1 MPPFDFSYFPE
12 LTSER
17 LRLRRITK
25 DDVADLFEIRSNE
38 SAMKYIDRPIAKT
51 HEDALN
57 LIKVIDE
64 VYEKQDGVTW
74 AICLKIDHK
83 LIGTIGFWKMDKPN
97 FRAEIGYI
105 LNPSF
110 HRRGLMNEAL
120 NVVIDFGF
128 NQLNLHSIEANIN
141 PLNEASRKI
150 LLKLG
155 FVQEAYFREN
165 YFSNGRFLDSAIFS
179 LIKPHH

>member
-1 MPPFDFSYFPE
+1 MPLYDFSYFPE
-12 LTSER
+12 LITER
-17 LRLRRITK
+17 LYLRRIVK
-25 DDVADLFEIRSNE
+25 EDVADLFVIRSNE
-38 SAMKYIDRPIAKT
+38 SAMKYIDRPIAT
-51 HEDALN
+51 SYDDALN

-64 VYEKQDGVTW
+64 VYEKKDGVTW
-74 AICLKIDHK
+74 AICLKEDHK

-105 LNPSF
+105 LNPTF
-110 HRRGLMNEAL
+110 HRKGIMLESL
-120 NVVIDFGF
+120 KSVIHFGF

-141 PLNEASRKI
+141 PVNEASRQI

-165 YFSNGRFLDSAIFS
+165 YFSNGKFLDSAIFS
-179 LIKPHH
+179 LVKND